1 MKIQSLLI
9 NLCLRFIQETL
20 KTMSIMDS
28 EGTITLMGLTMKEIG
43 SMGRNKGKVYFTT
56 QSLNLANRQNLKAC
70 LKTMKW

>member
-1 MKIQSLLI
+1 MKIQSRLI

-43 SMGRNKGKVYFTT
+43 SMGKNKAKGYFTT
-56 QSLNLANRQNLKAC
+56 QNLILANRQNLKAC